1 MASME
6 KEFFWGCELSKD
18 KKEYSWDSEDE
29 ELSKADIEQKLVVT
43 QACLGIEAKANQKNV
58 IQVTTTDSSDNT
70 CRLGLGFPS
79 SVVFKLIEGN
89 GPVHLTGS
97 VYQELYLLDDEEES
111 DDDDDEDGELVKTET
126 KETTKKRPLAV
137 VTPKGPPRKVARVEA
152 EDEEESDDE
161 DDDDEDDESEESTEE
176 STKMEVDVKQKPKKQ
191 PAETLK
197 TTVRIVYRVILL
209 NTIN

>member
-43 QACLGIEAKANQKNV
+43 QVEK
-58 IQVTTTDSSDNT
+58 TDQ

-79 SVVFKLIEGN
+79 SVVFKLIEGER
-89 GPVHLTGS
+89 TF
-97 VYQELYLLDDEEES
+97 EKLYLLDDEEES
-111 DDDDDEDGELVKTET
+111 DDDDDEDGELVKNRGQGNYE
-126 KETTKKRPLAV
+126 
-137 VTPKGPPRKVARVEA
+137 

-161 DDDDEDDESEESTEE
+161 DDDDDADN
-176 STKMEVDVKQKPKKQ
+176 QKSL
-191 PAETLK
+191 LK
-197 TTVRIVYRVILL
+197 NPQKWKLML
-209 NTIN
+209 NRNQKSSQLKLRRQL